1 MDIYDRIKDIAHQKG
16 ISLTKMERD
25 LGFSQG
31 NLGRMM
37 KKDPKISSLQEVADY
52 LGVTV
57 SLLIGEDNE
66 YYFDK
71 ETAEMANTLFKNK
84 YMHQLFTVAR
94 GTASEDIQSVSNLLL
109 SLKKKE
115 QHDGEDSI

>member
-16 ISLTKMERD
+16 ISLTTMERD

-71 ETAEMANTLFKNK
+71 ETAEMANNLFKNK
-84 YMHQLFTVAR
+84 HMRQLFSVAR
-94 GTASEDIQSVSNLLL
+94 GTEPEDIQNVSNLLL

-115 QHDGEDSI
+115 QHNGEDPC

>member
-1 MDIYDRIKDIAHQKG
+1 MDIYERIKDIVQQKG
-16 ISLTKMERD
+16 ISITALEQD
-25 LGFSQG
+25 LGYSQG

-37 KKDPKISSLQEVADY
+37 KKDPKISRVQEVADY

-57 SLLIGEDNE
+57 SMLLDEDNE

-71 ETAEMANTLFKNK
+71 ETAEMADALFRNK
-84 YMHQLFTVAR
+84 EMKQLFSAAR
-94 GTASEDIQSVSNLLL
+94 GRSPEDLQSVSNLLL

-115 QHDGEDSI
+115 QYDGEDPC